1 MTSTIRLSG
10 TPQRQYACKRV
21 MEAPEGFTV
30 KIAEET
36 RSDEQNR
43 LMWPLIKD
51 MQDQIDDMR
60 PFSGHDVKLRFL
72 NALGKEMRFLPELEG
87 GGMFPVGQRSSTL
100 NKQQFSALL
109 ELMFMH
115 GAKHN
120 VQWSMKSKAVLDQ
133 HTSTGKAGRA

>member
-1 MTSTIRLSG
+1 
-10 TPQRQYACKRV
+10 
-21 MEAPEGFTV
+21 
-30 KIAEET
+30 
-36 RSDEQNR
+36 
-43 LMWPLIKD
+43 MWPLIKD
-51 MQDQIDDMR
+51 MQDQIDEMR

-100 NKQQFSALL
+100 SKPQFSALL

-120 VQWSMKSKAVLDQ
+120 VQWSMKSNAVLDQ
-133 HTSTGKAGRA
+133 HTSKGAAGS